1 MFAFCLAFVIS
12 PSFMVDSKL
21 QFFHRP
27 DALRVA
33 LIHGLCSVVVALLI
47 GTLVFGI
54 WYPFPYSEMAG
65 GRELFLLIMAVDV
78 VCGPLLT
85 LVIYNTRKPRRELVR
100 DIGLVV
106 IIQLAALGYGLG
118 TVWEARPLFLVHEVD
133 RFKVIAQ
140 PDVAPDSLALL
151 PPDLRPRMFSGP
163 RVVAIRDPLNEQ
175 ERDKV
180 LFDALQGGRDYAER
194 PEFYLP
200 FGAYAARK
208 SLTRAQPLIKFLERY
223 PEQASKAKALGR
235 DGGSDLEKWFTLPVI
250 AREDWVAVLDENGE
264 IRGFLRGDGF

>member
-1 MFAFCLAFVIS
+1 
-12 PSFMVDSKL
+12 
-21 QFFHRP
+21 
-27 DALRVA
+27 LRASLV
-33 LIHGLCSVVVALLI
+33 HGICSLVVALLI
-47 GTLVFGI
+47 GALVFEL

-65 GRELFLLIMAVDV
+65 GRDLFVLIMSVDM

-85 LVIYNTRKPRRELVR
+85 LVIYNTRKPRAELVR

-106 IIQLAALGYGLG
+106 VIQLAALIYGLS

-140 PDVAPDSLALL
+140 PDVDLKALAGL
-151 PPDLRPRMFSGP
+151 PPELRPQLLSGP
-163 RVVAIRDPLNEQ
+163 RVVVIRDPLNEK

-180 LFDALQGGRDYAER
+180 LFDSLQGGRDYAER

-200 FGAYAARK
+200 FGVDAARK
-208 SLTRAQPLIKFLERY
+208 SLLKAKPLSEFLKRY
-223 PEQASKAKALGR
+223 PEQSENAGALSEVGASELKN
-235 DGGSDLEKWFTLPVI
+235 WFTLPVV

-264 IRGFLRGDGF
+264 VRGFLRGDGF

>member
-1 MFAFCLAFVIS
+1 
-12 PSFMVDSKL
+12 MVDSKI

-27 DALRVA
+27 GAFRATLFHVM
-33 LIHGLCSVVVALLI
+33 CSVIVAVLI
-47 GTLVFGI
+47 GALVFGV

-65 GRELFLLIMAVDV
+65 GRDLFLLMMAVHV

-85 LVIYNTRKPRRELVR
+85 LIVYNPRKPRAELVR

-106 IIQLAALGYGLG
+106 LIQLVALGYGVK

-133 RFKVIAQ
+133 RFKIIAQ
-140 PDVAPDSLALL
+140 PDVAPESLALL
-151 PPDLRPRMFSGP
+151 PPDLRPRILSGP
-163 RVVAIRDPLNEQ
+163 RVVAIRDPLDEQ

-200 FGAYAARK
+200 YGADAARK
-208 SLTRAQPLIKFLERY
+208 SL
-223 PEQASKAKALGR
+223 SKAKPLTTFLARYPKQVTEAMSLSQS
-235 DGGSDLEKWFTLPVI
+235 GGSDLEKWFTLPVI
-250 AREDWVAVLDENGE
+250 AREDWVAVLNKNGE
-264 IRGFLRGDGF
+264 IRGFLRGDGFSQHSGSDSN